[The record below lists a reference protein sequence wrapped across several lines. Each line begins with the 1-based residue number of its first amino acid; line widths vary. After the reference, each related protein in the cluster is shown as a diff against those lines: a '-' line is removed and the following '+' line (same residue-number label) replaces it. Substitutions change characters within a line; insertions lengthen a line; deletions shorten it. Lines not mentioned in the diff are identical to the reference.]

1 MIGLMVLEGL
11 SGEFCSGPVVRTLH
25 FLCCPWG
32 KKCGDQTLLGDKV
45 DPFLGLIQLLTSRA
59 GAYRT
64 PIMLCSTYL
73 LTYWSS
79 QLGCTKKLY
88 LTLVVCCAQDCKTF
102 SSFSFLT
109 NGFQSVVKNEIP
121 TNPPCCEVIS

>member
-1 MIGLMVLEGL
+1 MFTL
-11 SGEFCSGPVVRTLH
+11 S
-25 FLCCPWG
+25 
-32 KKCGDQTLLGDKV
+32 QTLLGDKV

-79 QLGCTKKLY
+79 QLGCTHLELKVRFWSSYITIALHG
-88 LTLVVCCAQDCKTF
+88 KT
-102 SSFSFLT
+102 
-109 NGFQSVVKNEIP
+109 E
-121 TNPPCCEVIS
+121 